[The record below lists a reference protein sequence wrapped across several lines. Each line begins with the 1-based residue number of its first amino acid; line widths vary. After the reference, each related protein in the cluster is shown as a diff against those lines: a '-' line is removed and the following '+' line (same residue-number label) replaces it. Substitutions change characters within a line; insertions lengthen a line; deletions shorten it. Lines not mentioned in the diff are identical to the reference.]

1 MNRTSP
7 KWISLLL
14 AFLASIVVLIGCRS
28 DQDRTQAK
36 TAADK
41 FHAHLRSGEFVAIY
55 DESAPRF
62 KTVGS
67 QSQFVLQMKKFHET
81 LGSLKNADE
90 IGYETGLDST
100 VGRTHVLLY
109 RLEYEHGNASER
121 LTLVRS
127 PAGEMQ
133 LWKMDLQPAD

>member
-1 MNRTSP
+1 LR
-7 KWISLLL
+7 
-14 AFLASIVVLIGCRS
+14 
-28 DQDRTQAK
+28 
-36 TAADK
+36 AA
-41 FHAHLRSGEFVAIY
+41 EFAAIY

-67 QSQFVLQMKKFHET
+67 QSQFVLQMKRFHET

-90 IGYETGLDST
+90 VGYETGLEST
-100 VGRTHVLLY
+100 VGKTQVLLY
-109 RLEYEHGNASER
+109 KLEYEHGNASER

-127 PAGEMQ
+127 PTGEMQ